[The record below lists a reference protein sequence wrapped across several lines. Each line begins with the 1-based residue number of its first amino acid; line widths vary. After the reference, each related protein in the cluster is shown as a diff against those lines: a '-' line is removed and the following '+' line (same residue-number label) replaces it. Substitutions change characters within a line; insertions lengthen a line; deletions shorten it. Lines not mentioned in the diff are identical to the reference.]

1 LALRE
6 RMIYIARAADLDRAR
21 DLALDR
27 TQDDDL

>member
-1 LALRE
+1 
-6 RMIYIARAADLDRAR
+6 MIYIARAADLDRAR